1 MQSVVFI
8 LLWHCCVACAVARGA
23 AGAYAV
29 EHLTLRLLLDE
40 VVLYAAGVL
49 LGSYLA
55 VAEGVADGEGHAVDG
70 HFDVGVACEVLSAAA
85 ALDVQVATLVESYDT
100 LDA

>member
-1 MQSVVFI
+1 M
-8 LLWHCCVACAVARGA
+8 
-23 AGAYAV
+23 
-29 EHLTLRLLLDE
+29 
-40 VVLYAAGVL
+40 L

-70 HFDVGVACEVLSAAA
+70 HFDVGVRGKVLAAAA

-100 LDA
+100 LYADGELVFEE